1 MPVCSFQ
8 SQLLIRLLHTRI
20 RMSRNEPSRLLRDNL
35 ETAAKVTI
43 MQHTWLRT
51 GRRYPIVFAE
61 KQLNNVFL
69 MLFVLPSGCR
79 VYHPTRGEWGGGE
92 STPFLSLFVTK
103 VLKGQDTLFVVRDT
117 SLPTLTRVRS
127 QPTHPSLTSRSG
139 STTKSTFLLLF
150 QFNLDPKYLPGEEDT
165 CK

>member
-1 MPVCSFQ
+1 
-8 SQLLIRLLHTRI
+8 
-20 RMSRNEPSRLLRDNL
+20 
-35 ETAAKVTI
+35 
-43 MQHTWLRT
+43 
-51 GRRYPIVFAE
+51 
-61 KQLNNVFL
+61 

-79 VYHPTRGEWGGGE
+79 VYHPTRGEWGGGVH
-92 STPFLSLFVTK
+92 SFSFAICD
-103 VLKGQDTLFVVRDT
+103 KGPKRSKYSVCFVRDT

-127 QPTHPSLTSRSG
+127 QPINPYLTSRSG